1 MHSNRRNPVSRGAL
15 TLLLLGA
22 AATPAAAQTA
32 KHVPFFPHAG
42 AAQQGF
48 VRIVNAAAVDGTV
61 TVTAV
66 DDSGVRRGEVPVAV
80 AAGAVVHFNS
90 DDLENG
96 NADKGI
102 AAVGDGE
109 GDWRLE
115 LASSL
120 DFRAFAYLRTEDGF
134 LASMHDLALGG
145 DVPTFNPASNRNQA
159 SRLRLVNAENEA
171 ARVTIAGVDDHGN
184 PGAGEVA
191 LVIPAGAAHT
201 LTAAALETGGEGLT
215 GALGDGAGKWRLTVR
230 ADRPIGV
237 MSLLATPTGH
247 VTNLSTRPP
256 AASGQ
261 RQSIPVFAAADD
273 AERQGF
279 ARVVNRTARAGEIAV
294 TAIAADGTRRG
305 PVPLAIGAGQTAHFN
320 SDDLENGNPNKGLP
334 RGVGDGAGDWRLELA
349 SSLRFEAL
357 GYMRTNDGF
366 LTSTHDLAPQASLAP
381 QAGDNHDVGTFN
393 PASNRE
399 RESRLRIIN
408 AGSEA
413 AEVSIR
419 GIDDSGAA
427 RGAGV
432 EITIPAGVAKTLTAT
447 TLEEGGEGMT
457 GKLGDG
463 VGKWRLTVTAS
474 QPIAVQSLLATPG
487 GHLANLSTL
496 PDANDHPR
504 HVYIPDAGLRTA
516 VFGALNKGADAVLT
530 TDEMKTL
537 VALDAQRANI
547 ANLRGIQYATELA
560 TLNLEA
566 NRITDLA
573 PLATLTSLTNLW
585 LFANDIKDISPLAN
599 LSRLSD
605 LVIWYNRVSDLSPL
619 AGLTALVHLSAGGNN
634 ITDISPLRGLTRLR
648 YLYLEDNGIADI
660 SALANLTALE
670 YLVLRD
676 NRIADIS
683 PLANLTALVSLN
695 LEGNRIADLGALRR
709 LTNIRYLYLSSNRI
723 ADISVLSGF
732 NNLETLTLEG
742 NRVTD
747 LQPLTSIGGAGANA
761 TVNVRENPLSDESLN
776 THIPALQRIGMTI
789 QFSAPFADEDD
800 FPNSRLTML
809 HADNVLV
816 LHAAED
822 IGGNVL
828 PFHTYANHVYRW
840 FADEFDYLLFL
851 SNLDDLPEGAHY
863 YGVYLSVMNDT
874 LGLGQNRFYTSR
886 FGSAGK
892 LRGVIHFPY
901 RDGLLYGPGL
911 HELHHAWGNYAVP
924 SATGGHWGFSSANG
938 QHGGFDRAELA
949 SLGENRYSAGS
960 FGTFANGGNGVPY
973 SPIEL
978 YFAGYVPP
986 EEVPDLWFA
995 PDGEWVIADDE
1006 LVRTADGHA
1015 IFTAQDVRD
1024 YSINDIIA
1032 ANGRR
1037 VPAMADAPWHH
1048 RAAVVLLVDDD
1059 HPATP
1064 AQLERV
1070 SEHVRQISHPQ
1081 ADSSALYNYYEAT
1094 GGRGTITM
1102 NGLPALR
1109 RQTASTPTPPPSFG
1123 RPPPPQYCW
1132 ITSDGRIVH
1141 RPPPTAR
1148 PVERTRG
1155 D

>member
-1 MHSNRRNPVSRGAL
+1 MHRNRRNAGSFVL
-15 TLLLLGA
+15 TLLLLAAGA
-22 AATPAAAQTA
+22 SPASAQLA
-32 KHVPFFPHAG
+32 KSIPFFPHAG
-42 AAQQGF
+42 AAQEGF
-48 VRIVNAAAVDGTV
+48 VRIVNPATVESVV

-66 DDSGVRRGEVPVAV
+66 DDSGVRRGEATLTV
-80 AAGAVVHFNS
+80 AAGGVVHFNS

-96 NADKGI
+96 DADKGI
-102 AAVGDGE
+102 AAIGDGE

-115 LASSL
+115 LRSAG
-120 DFRAFAYLRTEDGF
+120 DFQAFAYLRTKNGF
-134 LASMHDLALGG
+134 LASMHDLAVGG
-145 DVPTFNPASNRNQA
+145 DVPIFNPASNRDQA
-159 SRLRLVNAENEA
+159 SRLRLVNADDEA
-171 ARVTIAGVDDHGN
+171 VRVTIAGVDDRGN

-191 LVIPAGAAHT
+191 LVIPAGAART
-201 LTAAALETGGEGLT
+201 LTAAALEAGGDGFT

-247 VTNLSTRPP
+247 ITNLSTRP
-256 AASGQ
+256 AVASGQ
-261 RQSIPVFAAADD
+261 RRSIPVFAAADD

-279 ARVVNRTARAGEIAV
+279 ARVVNHSERAGEIAV

-320 SDDLENGNPNKGLP
+320 SDDLENGNPDKGLP
-334 RGVGDGAGDWRLELA
+334 RGVGHGAGDWRLELV

-366 LTSTHDLAPQASLAP
+366 LTSTHDLAPQTP
-381 QAGDNHDVGTFN
+381 QMQNQHEVGTFN
-393 PASNRE
+393 AASNQE

-408 AGSEA
+408 AG
-413 AEVSIR
+413 AEDAQVTIR
-419 GIDDSGAA
+419 GVDDSGAA

-447 TLEEGGEGMT
+447 ALEEGGDGMT

-463 VGKWRLTVTAS
+463 VGKWRLTVTS
-474 QPIAVQSLLATPG
+474 NQPIAVQSLLATPG

-496 PDANDHPR
+496 PDVNDHPR
-504 HVYIPDAGLRTA
+504 NVYMPDAGLRAA
-516 VFGALNKGADAVLT
+516 VFRALNKGADAVLT
-530 TDEMKTL
+530 ADEMKTL
-537 VALDAQRANI
+537 LALDAQRANI
-547 ANLRGIQYATELA
+547 ASLRGIQYATELV

-566 NRITDLA
+566 NRITDLT

-619 AGLTALVHLSAGGNN
+619 AGLSGLVHLSAGGNN
-634 ITDISPLRGLTRLR
+634 ISDISPLHGLTRLR
-648 YLYLEDNGIADI
+648 YLYLESNGIADI

-670 YLVLRD
+670 YLGLQD
-676 NRIADIS
+676 NRIADIA

-695 LEGNRIADLGALRR
+695 LEGNRITDIGALRA
-709 LTNIRYLYLSSNRI
+709 LTSIRYLYLSSNRI
-723 ADISVLSGF
+723 ADIAALGGF
-732 NNLETLTLEG
+732 DRLEILTLEG

-747 LQPLTSIGGAGANA
+747 LKPLTSIGGAGANA
-761 TVNVRENPLSDESLN
+761 RVNVRENPLSDESIS

-809 HADNVLV
+809 HSDNVLV
-816 LHAAED
+816 LRAAED
-822 IGGNVL
+822 IGGDAL
-828 PFHTYANHVYRW
+828 AFHTYANHVYRW

-851 SNLDDLPEGAHY
+851 SNLDDLPEGARY

-874 LGLGQNRFYTSR
+874 LGLGQNRYYTSR

-949 SLGENRYSAGS
+949 SLGDNRYSAGG

-995 PDGEWVIADDE
+995 PDGEWVVTNDE
-1006 LVRTADGHA
+1006 LVRTADGQA
-1015 IFTAQDVRD
+1015 IFTAREVRD
-1024 YSINDIIA
+1024 YSIDDIIA
-1032 ANGRR
+1032 ENGRR

-1064 AQLERV
+1064 AQLERL

-1081 ADSSALYNYYEAT
+1081 EDSSSLYNYYEAT
-1094 GGRGTITM
+1094 GGRGTIAM
-1102 NGLPALR
+1102 DGLAALR
-1109 RQTASTPTPPPSFG
+1109 RSMASEPTPPPSFG

-1132 ITSDGRIVH
+1132 MTPDGRIVH
-1141 RPPPTAR
+1141 RKPPPT
-1148 PVERTRG
+1148 PPTMGLPMRG
-1155 D
+1155 H